1 MFQFFV
7 PGVTARN
14 GRQHKKRYA
23 DNIDFF
29 DKKRRFNTKHLIL
42 NSFIK
47 LVEHLHLVADNT
59 RNVFVQQEATTSF
72 DVFTS
77 PIFGNSLIFLDFS
90 NRWQFFRAAR
100 DNMA

>member
-1 MFQFFV
+1 M
-7 PGVTARN
+7 
-14 GRQHKKRYA
+14 
-23 DNIDFF
+23 DFC
-29 DKKRRFNTKHLIL
+29 DKKHRINTKHLIL
-42 NSFIK
+42 KSFIN

-59 RNVFVQQEATTSF
+59 RNVFVQQESTTSF